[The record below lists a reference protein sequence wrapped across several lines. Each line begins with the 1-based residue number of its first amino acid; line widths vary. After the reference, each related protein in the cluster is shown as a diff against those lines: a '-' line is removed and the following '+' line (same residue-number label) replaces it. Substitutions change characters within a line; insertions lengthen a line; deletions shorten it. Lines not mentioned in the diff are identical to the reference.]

1 MNFSVIDD
9 KLIAAQVYIFFLA
22 GFETSSTTMSFAM
35 YELAANP
42 KIQKRVYDEIQA
54 VYEKH
59 HCISYDAICEME
71 YLDRV
76 IRGKFMLHFSH
87 II

>member
-1 MNFSVIDD
+1 
-9 KLIAAQVYIFFLA
+9 
-22 GFETSSTTMSFAM
+22 MSFAM

-42 KIQKRVYDEIQA
+42 EIQKKLYNEIQT

-59 HCISYDAICEME
+59 RCISYDAICEME

-76 IRGKFMLHFSH
+76 IRGKFCIKIKIS
-87 II
+87 IIEATNV